1 MGGVG
6 AGVREEDC
14 VAGVREEDCVAG
26 VREEDCVAG
35 YEARSSLVFI
45 KYHYNLFRTELWFF
59 WKHHQAA

>member
-6 AGVREEDC
+6 
-14 VAGVREEDCVAG
+14 AGVREEDCVAG